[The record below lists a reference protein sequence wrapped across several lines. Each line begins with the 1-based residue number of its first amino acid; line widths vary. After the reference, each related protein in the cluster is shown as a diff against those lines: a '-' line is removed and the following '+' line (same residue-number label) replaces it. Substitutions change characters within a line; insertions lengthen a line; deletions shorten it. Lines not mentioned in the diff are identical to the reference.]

1 MELSAEY
8 LLLIVPL
15 VLSLTLFANHP
26 LSLTFLLLL
35 PAFAIHRALP
45 PLPSP
50 AQGSL
55 LPPPS
60 PSVTRSPSPS
70 PTPTRTEHS
79 SIYVTPTP
87 NLTPT
92 PRQSAFPKA
101 PTSNTIHVPPLPAL
115 TTYRAHMM
123 LMTIIAILAVDF
135 PVFPRALSKC
145 ESRGVSVMDLGVGS
159 FVFSQG
165 VVSAVPVIKNPGL
178 LKNPVL
184 PKVLAA
190 SKKVIPLLVLGL
202 LRVLAVKGTEYP
214 EHVTEY
220 GVHWNFFITLA
231 LLPPLSVMFHPLI
244 VYAPLSLL
252 GLVLTLVHQTL
263 LTNTSLQD
271 WALGNNRTNL
281 FDQNKEGIVSFV
293 GYLSIHLL
301 GMAIGT
307 LILPPSPTHFRR
319 AVSDIASKDNSAA
332 PSRTPSRAPSPIR
345 PQVDRDLHMGRRP
358 ATPDSSD
365 DDEPR
370 KKPTLTLHYTTEDQ
384 PRKRGK
390 AAVELCSY
398 AIVWWTL
405 FYLAEGIWG
414 GSPRSQPAASD
425 RLRGSSPKGFAP
437 SFKLPGGSDSIR
449 NGPNDSGTS
458 GLLEAVNLNGLALF
472 LVANIATGLVNM
484 TIRTMYVP
492 DGQAMLVLFGPQGSN
507 PYTYAADF
515 VATIIPPKPDWYF
528 VNIIASGIV
537 AAINLISTIACFIVM
552 WKRSQAGTGVGLWF
566 FRLRYGHS
574 SRMYFWYGFVFI
586 WDATGMWTS
595 AFGTLYA
602 TLLPKLF
609 TVTPSSHSALR
620 GFLLHPITLN
630 VLCFMPPSGLALTQV
645 ITSTYSAIAW
655 SDLVHT
661 QFGLIDLLKM
671 LAGQWAQ
678 SATHDLDRALA
689 ARADDMGTLFLIQ
702 KDKSQVAFQKNAWT
716 CGAWYLLCI
725 VLFTP
730 TAVWLLWVIRDTIN
744 QRTRRVTPHAPP
756 PTSSNGLPIQQPHP
770 TAFGDAQPRS
780 SFAPFSQGRQA
791 ATNTPYKQPNTP
803 GAVGAN
809 WTTNSQAGQNNDD
822 SIKPLKRALL
832 TASLQFA
839 ATFFCL
845 GVASGSWLWIAA
857 DAGRLIVNP
866 TLHALA
872 ILLTIWV
879 YVIVGCLV
887 NLFILIRTRR
897 PDDSSTSGNNMPLSA
912 IKASHASSSQS
923 HTRSELERKPVYIV
937 AHTTTHVVVDDP
949 GHRSSGSDHAV
960 DVTSGG
966 RQPYDGQGD
975 MESAYSLSSAHFA
988 DDPAKIKALDD
999 VEWSKR

>member
-1 MELSAEY
+1 MDGLIKQSDVTRKILDYVNILHYLTSKILGCCARGIGWLQLEQRGFVPRGVALYLIMTAYKQEKEDFVSGNNGSTVYHINAISTVALASVALYFTLQSRVAFPSRLSAGSGSRLMELSAEY

-26 LSLTFLLLL
+26 LSLTFLLLF

-45 PLPSP
+45 PLPPP

-60 PSVTRSPSPS
+60 PSLTRSPSPS

-79 SIYVTPTP
+79 SIYVIPTP

-101 PTSNTIHVPPLPAL
+101 PPSNTIHVPPLPAL

-123 LMTIIAILAVDF
+123 LMTVIAILAVDF

-145 ESRGVSVMDLGVGS
+145 ESWGVSVMDLGVGS

-252 GLVLTLVHQTL
+252 GLVLTLVVPIIIKL
-263 LTNTSLQD
+263 
-271 WALGNNRTNL
+271 
-281 FDQNKEGIVSFV
+281 

-405 FYLAEGIWG
+405 FYLAGALSGSGAQGVSRRLANTMYVLWVTAFNTTFLVGYVLLEGIWG

-458 GLLEAVNLNGLALF
+458 GLLEAVNLNGLA
-472 LVANIATGLVNM
+472 NIATGLVNM

-492 DGQAMLVLFGPQGSN
+492 DGQAMLVLFG
-507 PYTYAADF
+507 YTFAFSLCAW
-515 VATIIPPKPDWYF
+515 A
-528 VNIIASGIV
+528 
-537 AAINLISTIACFIVM
+537 
-552 WKRSQAGTGVGLWF
+552 
-566 FRLRYGHS
+566 FRG
-574 SRMYFWYGFVFI
+574 
-586 WDATGMWTS
+586 
-595 AFGTLYA
+595 
-602 TLLPKLF
+602 
-609 TVTPSSHSALR
+609 
-620 GFLLHPITLN
+620 
-630 VLCFMPPSGLALTQV
+630 
-645 ITSTYSAIAW
+645 
-655 SDLVHT
+655 
-661 QFGLIDLLKM
+661 
-671 LAGQWAQ
+671 
-678 SATHDLDRALA
+678 
-689 ARADDMGTLFLIQ
+689 
-702 KDKSQVAFQKNAWT
+702 
-716 CGAWYLLCI
+716 
-725 VLFTP
+725 
-730 TAVWLLWVIRDTIN
+730 
-744 QRTRRVTPHAPP
+744 RR
-756 PTSSNGLPIQQPHP
+756 
-770 TAFGDAQPRS
+770 
-780 SFAPFSQGRQA
+780 
-791 ATNTPYKQPNTP
+791 
-803 GAVGAN
+803 
-809 WTTNSQAGQNNDD
+809 
-822 SIKPLKRALL
+822 
-832 TASLQFA
+832 
-839 ATFFCL
+839 
-845 GVASGSWLWIAA
+845 
-857 DAGRLIVNP
+857 
-866 TLHALA
+866 
-872 ILLTIWV
+872 ILSMI
-879 YVIVGCLV
+879 
-887 NLFILIRTRR
+887 
-897 PDDSSTSGNNMPLSA
+897 
-912 IKASHASSSQS
+912 
-923 HTRSELERKPVYIV
+923 
-937 AHTTTHVVVDDP
+937 
-949 GHRSSGSDHAV
+949 
-960 DVTSGG
+960 
-966 RQPYDGQGD
+966 
-975 MESAYSLSSAHFA
+975 
-988 DDPAKIKALDD
+988 
-999 VEWSKR
+999 

>member
-1 MELSAEY
+1 MTTYKQEKEDFVSGNNGSTVYHINAISTVALASVALYFTLQSRVAFPSRLSTGSGSRLMELSAEY

-405 FYLAEGIWG
+405 FYLAGALSGSGAQGVSRRLANTMYVLWVTAFNTTFLVGYVLLEGIWG
-414 GSPRSQPAASD
+414 GSPRGQPAASD

-492 DGQAMLVLFGPQGSN
+492 DGQAMLVLFG
-507 PYTYAADF
+507 YTFAFSLCAW
-515 VATIIPPKPDWYF
+515 A
-528 VNIIASGIV
+528 
-537 AAINLISTIACFIVM
+537 
-552 WKRSQAGTGVGLWF
+552 
-566 FRLRYGHS
+566 FRG
-574 SRMYFWYGFVFI
+574 
-586 WDATGMWTS
+586 
-595 AFGTLYA
+595 
-602 TLLPKLF
+602 
-609 TVTPSSHSALR
+609 
-620 GFLLHPITLN
+620 
-630 VLCFMPPSGLALTQV
+630 
-645 ITSTYSAIAW
+645 
-655 SDLVHT
+655 
-661 QFGLIDLLKM
+661 
-671 LAGQWAQ
+671 
-678 SATHDLDRALA
+678 
-689 ARADDMGTLFLIQ
+689 
-702 KDKSQVAFQKNAWT
+702 
-716 CGAWYLLCI
+716 
-725 VLFTP
+725 
-730 TAVWLLWVIRDTIN
+730 
-744 QRTRRVTPHAPP
+744 RR
-756 PTSSNGLPIQQPHP
+756 
-770 TAFGDAQPRS
+770 
-780 SFAPFSQGRQA
+780 
-791 ATNTPYKQPNTP
+791 
-803 GAVGAN
+803 
-809 WTTNSQAGQNNDD
+809 
-822 SIKPLKRALL
+822 
-832 TASLQFA
+832 
-839 ATFFCL
+839 
-845 GVASGSWLWIAA
+845 
-857 DAGRLIVNP
+857 
-866 TLHALA
+866 
-872 ILLTIWV
+872 ILSMI
-879 YVIVGCLV
+879 
-887 NLFILIRTRR
+887 
-897 PDDSSTSGNNMPLSA
+897 
-912 IKASHASSSQS
+912 
-923 HTRSELERKPVYIV
+923 
-937 AHTTTHVVVDDP
+937 
-949 GHRSSGSDHAV
+949 
-960 DVTSGG
+960 
-966 RQPYDGQGD
+966 
-975 MESAYSLSSAHFA
+975 
-988 DDPAKIKALDD
+988 
-999 VEWSKR
+999 